1 MVKHTQTIH
10 RQQPMNC
17 LSVFNQFVGLAPK
30 GLSESKQINQLL
42 LPLKSSGNH
51 RFSDDFRVELTSVNS
66 PKFA

>member
-10 RQQPMNC
+10 RQQPMSC
-17 LSVFNQFVGLAPK
+17 LSVFNQFVGLTLK
-30 GLSESKQINQLL
+30 GLSESKQINELL

-51 RFSDDFRVELTSVNS
+51 RFSDGFRVELTSVSS